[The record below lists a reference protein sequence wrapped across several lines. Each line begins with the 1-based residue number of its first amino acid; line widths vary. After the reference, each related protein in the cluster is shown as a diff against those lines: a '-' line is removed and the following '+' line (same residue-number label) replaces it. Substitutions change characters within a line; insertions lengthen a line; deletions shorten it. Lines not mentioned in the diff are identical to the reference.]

1 MSRLASGLLASVF
14 IMPSI
19 AVAQD
24 IGDEDVIIVT
34 ASPLERSIDEAIT
47 GQSILSG
54 DDLQDRLAGTIGETL
69 KLEPGL
75 SSTSFGAGASRPII
89 RGQGGDRVR
98 VLTNGVGSID
108 ASSASPDHAVAVEP
122 AQAERIEVVRGA
134 ALLRYGSSGSGGIV
148 NVIDGRIPR
157 DMPDG
162 QTDVS
167 VRIGASSVDSASEV
181 AASIDQRAGNL
192 VFHLDGTRRRAED
205 YNIPVEG
212 ESRAQL
218 AEEGE
223 EVPDDF
229 DENRRLENSFAESS
243 SLTGGVSYVGDRGF
257 FGVAVSSFNS
267 TYGIPGGHGHEE
279 EEDDHHDD
287 DDDHEDED
295 HEDED
300 DHDHEEEE
308 EEAGVF
314 IELDQT
320 RIDVNA
326 GWEFDGPIEKV
337 QIFGG
342 YADYKHTE
350 FEGPGE
356 VGTIFEN
363 EGYEVR
369 AEVIQAERGNWRA
382 AHGVQLR
389 ERDFSAIGEEAF
401 VPPSL
406 TQTIGAYTFHEVEV
420 GNIHLEGAARY
431 ESTLQKNIAVVD
443 KRQFDLFSVSAGGDI
458 HVTNAV
464 RFGGTVFRTE
474 RAPTTEELF
483 SNGPHLATNQ
493 FELGDATLDKEVATG
508 VEAAIRHREGNH
520 NVTLNL
526 FYTDYSD
533 YIFETQTADEED
545 GLPVFQ
551 FVADDA
557 KFYGFEAVG
566 KTQFA
571 SAGDF
576 DLSADALVE
585 YVRAKTD
592 AGNLPRIPPLSVL
605 TGLEAEN
612 DRVKL
617 RAEWEYVAEAND
629 LGAFELPTENYN
641 LINGFLTWKAPA
653 GAENVALR
661 FSVLNILDTEARQH
675 TSFLKDLVPQPGRN
689 FRFSITAKL

>member
-1 MSRLASGLLASVF
+1 MSRFASGLLASVF
-14 IMPSI
+14 LVPSI

-162 QTDVS
+162 QTDAS
-167 VRIGASSVDSASEV
+167 LRIGASSVDSAGEV
-181 AASIDQRAGNL
+181 AASVDQRAGNL
-192 VFHLDGTRRRAED
+192 VFHIDGTYRRAED

-223 EVPDDF
+223 DVPDDF
-229 DENRRLENSFAESS
+229 DENRTLENSFAETS
-243 SLTGGVSYVGDRGF
+243 SLSGGVSYVGDRGF
-257 FGVAVSSFNS
+257 FGVAVSDFNS

-279 EEDDHHDD
+279 EEG
-287 DDDHEDED
+287 EPEG
-295 HEDED
+295 
-300 DHDHEEEE
+300 EEEE
-308 EEAGVF
+308 EEEGEVF
-314 IELDQT
+314 IELDQQ
-320 RIDVNA
+320 RVDVNG
-326 GWEFDGPIEKV
+326 GWELDGPIEKV
-337 QIFGG
+337 QLFAG

-356 VGTIFEN
+356 VGTVFKN

-369 AEVIQAERGNWRA
+369 AEVIQAERGNWHA
-382 AHGVQLR
+382 AHGVQFR

-406 TQTIGAYTFHEVEV
+406 TQTIGAYTFHEVEL

-431 ESTLQKNIAVVD
+431 ESTLQKNSEIVV
-443 KRQFDLFSVSAGGDI
+443 KRDFDLFSVSAGGDI
-458 HVTNAV
+458 HVTDAV

-493 FELGDATLDKEVATG
+493 FEIGDATLDKEVATG

-520 NVTLNL
+520 NVTLNV
-526 FYTDYSD
+526 FYTNYSD
-533 YIFETQTADEED
+533 YIFETQTAGEED
-545 GLPVFQ
+545 GLPIFQ

-557 KFYGFEAVG
+557 EFYGFEAVG

-576 DLSADALVE
+576 DLSADTLVE

-592 AGNLPRIPPLSVL
+592 TGNLPRIPPLSVL
-605 TGLEAEN
+605 TGLEAES
-612 DRVKL
+612 DRLKL
-617 RAEWEYVAEAND
+617 RAEWEFVAEAND
-629 LGAFELPTENYN
+629 LGAFELPTDDYN

-661 FSVLNILDTEARQH
+661 FSVLNIFDAEARQH